1 MAKSEIGLFFRV
13 APPIASSIL
22 GQEGNV
28 IVMAPVIDQNDLSQ
42 LYGSNQAFEIAA
54 SVLTE
59 GKVLATEDAST
70 QVWPIA
76 QLNCVLI
83 KKIINL
89 SGG

>member
-1 MAKSEIGLFFRV
+1 MAKSEIALIFFRV

-59 GKVLATEDAST
+59 GKVLPTTTAVEGAST
-70 QVWPIA
+70 QVWPIPI
-76 QLNCVLI
+76 LTV
-83 KKIINL
+83 
-89 SGG
+89 SG